1 MTGPEG
7 FFKRNYNLI
16 LSIKAKLSCIEIAKI
31 PKNNTSIE
39 SLFLVEVLLTDSK
52 IYPMNRLR
60 QAHKTFTS
68 GEESPLPGGVAKG
81 VGNAS
86 PEMP

>member
-1 MTGPEG
+1 MTGFEG

-16 LSIKAKLSCIEIAKI
+16 LSIKAKLSCIEIARI

-39 SLFLVEVLLTDSK
+39 SLFLVDVLLTDSNT
-52 IYPMNRLR
+52 YPTKRLR

-68 GEESPLPGGVAKG
+68 GDESPLPAGCAKG

-86 PEMP
+86 PEIP